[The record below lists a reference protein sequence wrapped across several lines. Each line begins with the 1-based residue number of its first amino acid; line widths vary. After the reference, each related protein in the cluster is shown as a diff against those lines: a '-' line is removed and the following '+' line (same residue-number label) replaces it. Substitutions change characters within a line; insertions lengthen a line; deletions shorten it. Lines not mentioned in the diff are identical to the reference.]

1 MAAALSY
8 FGGWLLL
15 PVANYPTGTIT
26 SSYFTVNVIGAAL
39 PSNLGVTKAVVIP
52 VVTLIGITLRARRL
66 WANTCFAWPDY
77 CLIAFCLWPF
87 SLLALSNYSILN
99 SALDSAYLLASWGCS
114 WLIGRLIFSD
124 DDGRE
129 MLLRSMAW
137 SGVVLLPAS
146 LIEGVFGPAVYSR
159 IYGEH
164 AFLFEG
170 SSRYLGHRPLA
181 FFEHGN
187 QFGIWI
193 CMAALAWI
201 ILVRNGRHSNRIST
215 ALLVVTVAAA
225 VASQSV
231 GAIALLLLGAFALCM
246 NIRKLRRVGL
256 VSGLLIAVVGGVY
269 FSGAIPIEKLA
280 RNTAIGQEII
290 RLLRASGRHTIG
302 YRISRD
308 QMALSMIY
316 KAPLSGYGIWDWWRP
331 LGSHPWGLPLLIAG
345 QFGIVSLGLSMT
357 AILGAT
363 ARAMGSN
370 DKWRI
375 ALALIVLMSLI
386 DAGLNSYI
394 YFPSVVAAGAISATA
409 PKRLTA

>member
-15 PVANYPTGTIT
+15 PVANYPAGTIT
-26 SSYFTVNVIGAAL
+26 PSYFTVDVIGAAL
-39 PSNLGVTKAVVIP
+39 PSNLEVTKAVIIP
-52 VVTLIGITLRARRL
+52 VVTLIGITLHSRRL
-66 WANTCFAWPDY
+66 WANAFFDWPDY

-87 SLLALSNYSILN
+87 SLIALSDYSILN
-99 SALDSAYLLASWGCS
+99 CASDSAYLLASWACS

-137 SGVVLLPAS
+137 SGVVLIPAS
-146 LIEGVFGPAVYSR
+146 LIEGVVGPTIYSR

-164 AFLFEG
+164 AFLLEG
-170 SSRYLGHRPLA
+170 SSRYLGYRPLA

-187 QFGIWI
+187 QFGIWTA
-193 CMAALAWI
+193 MAALAWI

-231 GAIALLLLGAFALCM
+231 GAIALLLLGAFALFI
-246 NIRKLRRVGL
+246 NSQKLRRVGL
-256 VSGLLIAVVGGVY
+256 VIGVMIAVVGGVY
-269 FSGAIPIEKLA
+269 LSGAIPIEKLA
-280 RNTAIGQEII
+280 RNTAIGQETI
-290 RLLRASGRHTIG
+290 RLLRATGRDTIG

-308 QMALSMIY
+308 QMALSMIH
-316 KAPLSGYGIWDWWRP
+316 KAPLSGYGVWDWWRP

-345 QFGIVSLGLSMT
+345 QFGVVSLGLSMI

-363 ARAMGSN
+363 ARAVGSN
-370 DKWRI
+370 DKRRI
-375 ALALIVLMSLI
+375 ALAIIVLMSLI

-394 YFPSVVAAGAISATA
+394 YFPLVVAAGAISAAA